1 MKTCAWVGAVLAAL
15 AAALAVLVLRS
26 PSNSSMPPL
35 GSGAMF
41 DSIAG
46 QYDVTNRFL
55 SLGMDMQWRRA
66 LLQGLQLKPGDRVLD
81 LATGTADV
89 AIMVAEAL
97 KALSAE
103 SGAAAAQ
110 STVVRVVCFARI
122 YT

>member
-1 MKTCAWVGAVLAAL
+1 MKTCAWLGAVLAAL
-15 AAALAVLVLRS
+15 VAALAVLVLRN
-26 PSNSSMPPL
+26 PSNSSMTPL

-97 KALSAE
+97 QALSAQG
-103 SGAAAAQ
+103 GATAAQ
-110 STVVRVVCFARI
+110 STVVRSS
-122 YT
+122 